1 MPQKRNHDFTER
13 YPSIKAG
20 TCQTQDHDQLCSL
33 GRDECVPGPRE
44 AKETPGGQPNLPG
57 SA

>member
-20 TCQTQDHDQLCSL
+20 SYKPMRVKDILTTPFNPTSL
-33 GRDECVPGPRE
+33 TFLVFTKLYESD
-44 AKETPGGQPNLPG
+44 
-57 SA
+57 